1 MPDNLIKPPEQSAAP
16 RLVVALDVPDAS
28 EALALAALIQPV
40 TPWMKVGLELF
51 IAAGPGIVKELKNY
65 GCLVFLDLKF
75 HDIPNTVRGAVRSA
89 YASGADMLN
98 IHLCGGKAMCEAA
111 ADELAGAVNASASH
125 APCLLLGV
133 TVLTS
138 IADGSPDSGLSP
150 GGGAGITDLVIE
162 RARRAREWGLQ
173 GVVCS
178 ALEARLVKKNCG
190 NDFVCLCPG
199 IRPDNYKTPHDQ
211 SRVLSP
217 AEAAREGADFLVVG
231 RPVILAEDPL
241 AAAADIAQAIAG
253 VTGG

>member
-1 MPDNLIKPPEQSAAP
+1 
-16 RLVVALDVPDAS
+16 
-28 EALALAALIQPV
+28 
-40 TPWMKVGLELF
+40 MKVGLELF
-51 IAAGPGIVKELKNY
+51 TAAGPGIVHELKNS

-89 YASGADMLN
+89 HASGANMLS

-111 ADELAGAVNASASH
+111 AGELARLAEASASR

-138 IADGSPDSGLSP
+138 VAAVPRDTGLSP
-150 GGGAGITDLVIE
+150 LSRQAGRDMATEGKAGLPELVLE
-162 RARRAREWGLQ
+162 RARQARAWGLR

-190 NDFVCLCPG
+190 KDFICLCPG
-199 IRPDNYKTPHDQ
+199 IRPDNYKIPHDQ
-211 SRVLSP
+211 SRVLGP

-231 RPVILAEDPL
+231 RPVTLAENPL
-241 AAAADIAQAIAG
+241 AAAANIAQAMAG
-253 VTGG
+253 GAAE